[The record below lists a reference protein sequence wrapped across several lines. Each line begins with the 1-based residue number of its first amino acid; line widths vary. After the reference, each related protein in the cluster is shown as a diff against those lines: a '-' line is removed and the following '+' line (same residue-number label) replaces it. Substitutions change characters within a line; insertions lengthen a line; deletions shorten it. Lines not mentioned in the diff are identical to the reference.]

1 MCVGL
6 PMQVIEVAPG
16 RARCA
21 ARGETAWVDTALV
34 GDIAPGTWLMTFLG
48 SAREVITAETAHRTL
63 DALAAL
69 EAALRGDH
77 LEIDRLFADLVGREP
92 RLPDH
97 LLASEGSGS

>member
-1 MCVGL
+1 
-6 PMQVIEVAPG
+6 
-16 RARCA
+16 
-21 ARGETAWVDTALV
+21 
-34 GDIAPGTWLMTFLG
+34 
-48 SAREVITAETAHRTL
+48 VITAETAHRTL